1 MNRAF
6 LLTNAATG
14 LLLAALALPGTVA
27 RGQSAVRVQDGDT
40 LEAIA
45 LRHGTSIEAIAE
57 LNGLSD
63 PNVLEVGQLLQLP
76 NSNRPTSTAAQA
88 PAPAAPAPDGPD
100 AEDAQAA
107 LLLSPAERRDRAE
120 IAQRDLSGQARWKWF
135 DNTAVDWSG
144 WRLHPGGVRITLV
157 RPAAAD
163 VGVRRAGATAVA
175 VQCSSLRQT
184 WRVDGAWEP
193 WSAPTAGSVG
203 LRIVLDLCSNTLD
216 GPAVPVPPP
225 T

>member
-1 MNRAF
+1 M
-6 LLTNAATG
+6 
-14 LLLAALALPGTVA
+14 LLALWLLEPVAAADAPG
-27 RGQSAVRVQDGDT
+27 VRVREGDT
-40 LEAIA
+40 LEVIA
-45 LRHGTSIEAIAE
+45 LRHGTSIDAIAQ

-63 PNVLEVGQLLQLP
+63 PNMLQVGQLLKLP
-76 NSNRPTSTAAQA
+76 GPTAGPTA
-88 PAPAAPAPDGPD
+88 PSAAPPPDGPG
-100 AEDAQAA
+100 ARDAQAA

-120 IAQRDLSGQARWKWF
+120 IAQRELSGLTRWKWF
-135 DNTAVDWSG
+135 GNTAVDWNG

-157 RPAAAD
+157 RPDAAD
-163 VGVRRAGATAVA
+163 VGVRRGGATAVA

>member
-1 MNRAF
+1 MPARVKQASFVAGLVAVALIGGALRAQERPIAVQ
-6 LLTNAATG
+6 LI
-14 LLLAALALPGTVA
+14 TV
-27 RGQSAVRVQDGDT
+27 REGDT

-45 LRHGTSIEAIAE
+45 LRHGTSIEALAH
-57 LNGLSD
+57 LNGLTD
-63 PNVLEVGQLLQLP
+63 PNVLQVGQQLRLP
-76 NSNRPTSTAAQA
+76 G
-88 PAPAAPAPDGPD
+88 PAAG
-100 AEDAQAA
+100 EAQAA

-120 IAQRDLSGQARWKWF
+120 IAQRDLSGQAHWKWF
-135 DNTAVDWSG
+135 GGTAVDWSG

-157 RPAAAD
+157 RPDAAD
-163 VGVRRAGATAVA
+163 VGMRRAGATAVA

-184 WRVDGAWEP
+184 WRVDGTWEP
-193 WSAPTAGSVG
+193 WTIPTAGSVG

>member
-1 MNRAF
+1 MPARVKQASFVAGLVAVALIGGALRAQERPIAVQ
-6 LLTNAATG
+6 LI
-14 LLLAALALPGTVA
+14 TV
-27 RGQSAVRVQDGDT
+27 REGDT

-45 LRHGTSIEAIAE
+45 LRHGTSIEALAH
-57 LNGLSD
+57 LNGLTD
-63 PNVLEVGQLLQLP
+63 PNVLQVGQQLRLP
-76 NSNRPTSTAAQA
+76 G
-88 PAPAAPAPDGPD
+88 PAAG
-100 AEDAQAA
+100 EAQAA

-120 IAQRDLSGQARWKWF
+120 IAQRDLSGQADWKWF
-135 DNTAVDWSG
+135 GGTAVDWSG

-157 RPAAAD
+157 RPDAAD
-163 VGVRRAGATAVA
+163 VGMRRAGATAVA

-184 WRVDGAWEP
+184 WRVDGTWEP
-193 WSAPTAGSVG
+193 WTIPTAGSVG